1 MSSDRPTIT
10 PELKVAQLLEHYP
23 ELEAK
28 LLELSPAFARLRN
41 PVLRRTVAKVT
52 SLRQAAAVG
61 GIELGRLINS
71 LRAAA
76 GDPTT
81 FEGGESTSPGNGP
94 PPAWLGPARILR
106 KVDIRPMLDAGEKP
120 LGRILKDL
128 AEVPAGQVYQLTAPF
143 VPAPLVDR
151 ARAEGFQVWWK
162 HSQSDVVEVYFFR
175 EAGQLVDLG

>member
-1 MSSDRPTIT
+1 MSIDRPAIT

-52 SLRQAAAVG
+52 TLRQAAVVG
-61 GIELGRLINS
+61 GVELGRLINS

-76 GDPTT
+76 GDSTT
-81 FEGGESTSPGNGP
+81 FENGEPYPGDVP
-94 PPAWLGPARILR
+94 PPAWLDPARIVR
-106 KVDIRPMLDAGEKP
+106 RVDIRPMLDAGEKP
-120 LGRILKDL
+120 LGKILKDL
-128 AEVPAGQVYQLTAPF
+128 SEVPAGQVYQLTAPF

-151 ARAEGFQVWWK
+151 ARTEGFQVWWK
-162 HSQSDVVEVYFFR
+162 HSEGDVVEVYFFR
-175 EAGQLVDLG
+175 EAGQLVNLG

>member
-1 MSSDRPTIT
+1 MSIDRPAIT
-10 PELKVAQLLEHYP
+10 PELKLAQLLEHYP

-52 SLRQAAAVG
+52 TLRQAAVVG
-61 GIELGRLINS
+61 GVELGRLINR

-76 GDPTT
+76 GDSTT
-81 FEGGESTSPGNGP
+81 FEDGEPSPGDVP
-94 PPAWLGPARILR
+94 PPAWLDPARIVR
-106 KVDIRPMLDAGEKP
+106 RVDIRPMLDAGEKP

-128 AEVPAGQVYQLTAPF
+128 SEMPAGQVYQLTAPF

-162 HSQSDVVEVYFFR
+162 HSEGDVVEVYFFR
-175 EAGQLVDLG
+175 EAGQLVNLG

>member
-1 MSSDRPTIT
+1 MSTDRPTIT

-28 LLELSPAFARLRN
+28 LLELSPAFSRLRN
-41 PVLRRTVAKVT
+41 PVLRRTVARVT
-52 SLRQAAAVG
+52 TLRQAAVVG

-76 GDPTT
+76 GDSTT
-81 FEGGESTSPGNGP
+81 FDGGESTSLGDIP
-94 PPAWLGPARILR
+94 PPAWLDPSRILR

-128 AEVPAGQVYQLTAPF
+128 AEVPAGQVHQLTAPF

-162 HSQSDVVEVYFFR
+162 HSGDVVEVYFFR
-175 EAGQLVDLG
+175 EAEQLVDLG